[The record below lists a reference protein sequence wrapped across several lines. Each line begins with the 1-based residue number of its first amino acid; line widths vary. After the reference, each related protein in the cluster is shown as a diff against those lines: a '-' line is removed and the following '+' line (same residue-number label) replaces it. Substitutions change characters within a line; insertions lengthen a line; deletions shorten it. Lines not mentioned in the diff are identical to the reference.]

1 MKSLQTLL
9 NTPGL
14 TIEPQP
20 WGWLVRDK
28 ASQKWVGGAKTLS
41 ELSALVN
48 KVNKENKMSKV
59 QKA

>member
-20 WGWLVRDK
+20 WGWLVRDS
-28 ASQKWVGGAKTLS
+28 ATLKWVGSAETLS
-41 ELSALVN
+41 GLNTLVD
-48 KVNKENKMSKV
+48 KIKGAGLHVK
-59 QKA
+59 